1 MDPELK
7 KGPWRPQEDLTLLKE
22 FVKLGKRWSE
32 IAKKLQGRTENAV
45 KNRFNLLMMKQEKV
59 QGRKRS
65 HEHFSQMWIQILERE
80 IKLNPNLMVDSDYV
94 LSEDQLPET
103 LR

>member
-1 MDPELK
+1 MQNQLSKTFRSPKQCREHWTCYMDPELK
-7 KGPWRPQEDLTLLKE
+7 KGPWKPQEDMTLLKE
-22 FVKLGKRWSE
+22 FVRLGKRWSE

-65 HEHFSQMWIQILERE
+65 H
-80 IKLNPNLMVDSDYV
+80 
-94 LSEDQLPET
+94 
-103 LR
+103 